1 MSIAVVTRVLPG
13 MAQAIM
19 RRGDAPLA
27 STVLTTACPRDCY
40 STCSLRVEIEDGQIR
55 RIEPH
60 PGNLATGKGVCI
72 KGLAYVERSVSPNR
86 LTVPLR
92 RKDDGSFAPIGWDEA
107 LDQIASELTRIS
119 REWGPQAVLFF
130 AGTGTKGLLN
140 GVSMA
145 FWRLFG
151 GCTTTYGDLCWP
163 AGLEA
168 TRLTLGDNLHN
179 APWDLA
185 NARLIV
191 FWGKNAAETNVH
203 QMDHLALALAAGA
216 QVVVI
221 DPRRTETAERAELLV
236 QPRPG
241 TDGALALGIAHV
253 LIERSWID
261 RAFIAAHVRGL
272 EPFAALARTWPPA
285 RAAEVSGVP
294 VAVVE
299 RLAVMLGTIH
309 PATIVPGFGMQRYT
323 NSGQAMRAMLA
334 LLALTGQI
342 GRPGAGWMYANLA
355 TQVFGPLRDPLDC
368 YPPVAPDGVVR
379 VAIPTARLGQGMQAL
394 TDPPL
399 MAAWIERANP
409 IPQHPE
415 TPAVVEAFRRL
426 EFRVVVDELLTDTA
440 RTADIVL
447 PAKNLFEQTD
457 VIGAYWH
464 PYLQLRQKLV
474 EPPPHVRPETEVY
487 WALAERLGFDPGAM
501 EAHLVQPGG
510 EEAWLRRR
518 LEPWPEITLE
528 NLREGPVLAPGAA
541 EVAFSDLRFPTPSGR
556 IELWSDEARVR
567 WGLDELP
574 GYSEPVESQR
584 SALAARFPLVLLT
597 PNTKTRIH
605 SQFGCLDTLRRME
618 PGPVL
623 SMSPD
628 DALVRGIA
636 EGDEG
641 RVFNDRGE
649 LRLPVRLDGG
659 IRPGVVSVPNGFW
672 LAEGAVNLLSLG
684 RETDMGHGAAFH
696 ENLVEVEKAR

>member
-1 MSIAVVTRVLPG
+1 MTRVLPG

-261 RAFIAAHVRGL
+261 RAFIAAHVR
-272 EPFAALARTWPPA
+272 
-285 RAAEVSGVP
+285 
-294 VAVVE
+294 
-299 RLAVMLGTIH
+299 
-309 PATIVPGFGMQRYT
+309 
-323 NSGQAMRAMLA
+323 
-334 LLALTGQI
+334 
-342 GRPGAGWMYANLA
+342 
-355 TQVFGPLRDPLDC
+355 
-368 YPPVAPDGVVR
+368 
-379 VAIPTARLGQGMQAL
+379 
-394 TDPPL
+394 
-399 MAAWIERANP
+399 
-409 IPQHPE
+409 
-415 TPAVVEAFRRL
+415 
-426 EFRVVVDELLTDTA
+426 
-440 RTADIVL
+440 
-447 PAKNLFEQTD
+447 
-457 VIGAYWH
+457 
-464 PYLQLRQKLV
+464 
-474 EPPPHVRPETEVY
+474 
-487 WALAERLGFDPGAM
+487 
-501 EAHLVQPGG
+501 
-510 EEAWLRRR
+510 
-518 LEPWPEITLE
+518 
-528 NLREGPVLAPGAA
+528 
-541 EVAFSDLRFPTPSGR
+541 
-556 IELWSDEARVR
+556 
-567 WGLDELP
+567 
-574 GYSEPVESQR
+574 
-584 SALAARFPLVLLT
+584 
-597 PNTKTRIH
+597 
-605 SQFGCLDTLRRME
+605 
-618 PGPVL
+618 
-623 SMSPD
+623 
-628 DALVRGIA
+628 
-636 EGDEG
+636 
-641 RVFNDRGE
+641 
-649 LRLPVRLDGG
+649 
-659 IRPGVVSVPNGFW
+659 
-672 LAEGAVNLLSLG
+672 
-684 RETDMGHGAAFH
+684 
-696 ENLVEVEKAR
+696 

>member
-1 MSIAVVTRVLPG
+1 
-13 MAQAIM
+13 M
-19 RRGDAPLA
+19 RRGEAPLA
-27 STVLTTACPRDCY
+27 STVFTTACPRDCY
-40 STCSLRVEIEDGQIR
+40 STCSLRVEVEDGRIR
-55 RIEPH
+55 RVEPH
-60 PGNLATGKGVCI
+60 PGNLATGKGLCI
-72 KGLAYVERSVSPNR
+72 KGLAYVERAVSPNR
-86 LTVPLR
+86 LTAPLG
-92 RKDDGSFAPIGWDEA
+92 RKTDGSFAPIGWDEA
-107 LDQIASELTRIS
+107 LDRIASELDRI
-119 REWGPQAVLFF
+119 RRRWGPQAVLFF

-168 TRLTLGDNLHN
+168 TRLTLGENLHN

-185 NARLIV
+185 EARLIV
-191 FWGKNAAETNVH
+191 FWGKNPAETNVH
-203 QMDHLALALAAGA
+203 QMDHLALALEAGA
-216 QVVVI
+216 KVVVI

-241 TDGALALGIAHV
+241 TDGALALGVAHV
-253 LIERSWID
+253 LIARGWID
-261 RAFIAAHVRGL
+261 RAFIAAHVQGF
-272 EPFAALARTWPPA
+272 EPFAALASTWHPA

-299 RLAVMLGTIH
+299 RLAAMLGTIH
-309 PATIVPGFGMQRYT
+309 PATIVPGFGMQRFT
-323 NSGQAMRAMLA
+323 NSGQAMRAILS

-379 VAIPTARLGQGMQAL
+379 VAIPTAKLGQAMQAL

-409 IPQHPE
+409 IPQHPQ

-440 RTADIVL
+440 READIVL

-464 PYLQLRQKLV
+464 SYLQLRQKLI
-474 EPPPHVRPETEVY
+474 EPPPQVRPETEVY
-487 WALAERLGFDPGAM
+487 WALARRLGFDPGAM
-501 EAHLVQPGG
+501 EAHLVRPGS
-510 EEAWLRRR
+510 EEAWLSRR
-518 LEPWPEITLE
+518 LEPWPELTLE
-528 NLREGPVLAPGAA
+528 KLREGPVLAPGATT
-541 EVAFSDLRFPTPSGR
+541 VAFADLRFSTPSGR
-556 IELWSDEARVR
+556 IELWSDEARAR

-574 GYSEPVESQR
+574 DYSEPVESQR
-584 SALAARFPLVLLT
+584 SALATRFPLVLLT

-605 SQFGCLDTLRRME
+605 SQFGFLDALRRME

-628 DALVRGIA
+628 DALVRGIVD
-636 EGDEG
+636 GDAV
-641 RVFNDRGE
+641 RVFNHRGE

-672 LAEGAVNLLSLG
+672 LADGAVNVLSLA

-696 ENLVEVEKAR
+696 ENLVEVEKVG